1 MSRLDAIDP
10 HLHPQRFRISLIKVF
25 PVVHG
30 EITDLKGT
38 PGKKQLNQLI
48 GFLDKGGSVKDSLGA
63 RENQAVRTVRAKR
76 EAEEA
81 GKLHID

>member
-1 MSRLDAIDP
+1 
-10 HLHPQRFRISLIKVF
+10 
-25 PVVHG
+25 
-30 EITDLKGT
+30 LKGI
-38 PGKKQLNQLI
+38 PGKKQLNHLI

-81 GKLHID
+81 GRSHID